1 MKLINKYTLLIITVA
16 LLSNVAWADNNNNDK
31 KKNKNKKNNPTSTT
45 GNSNDNGNKKDDIKL
60 IDDLTK
66 KCKKID
72 GLFPLYQDTTN
83 GSVYLLVKKD
93 QIGKEFIYFT
103 HTVDG
108 IVPAGHYRGAYRDNA
123 VFSIQQYFNKI
134 EFIRENNGFYFDK
147 NNPISKAADANISK
161 AVLASLAIAAQNK
174 EKTEFLLKADELF
187 LNESLHQV
195 KESTN
200 PNAKPGTVY
209 SLGTLSK
216 EKTKYVK
223 LANYPQNTD
232 VVVEYVYDNPSPVVR
247 SGGHAADDRS
257 VSIKLQHSIIE
268 MPQNNFKPRFDDPRV
283 GYFITQQNDMTSTSA
298 TPYRDMIHRWH
309 LEKKDKNAA
318 ISEPVEPIVWWI
330 ENTTPHEYRDIIAE
344 AVLKWNEAFEKAGFK
359 NAIQVKVQPDDAEW
373 DAGDIRYNVLR
384 WTSSPQPPFGGY
396 GPSFVNPRTG
406 QILGADVMLEFVY
419 LTNRLRQQSVFE
431 AYGLMHLE
439 EPGQLSEHHCTAG
452 HHLHHNALIGMWH
465 LNLNNASEAEKSEY
479 IKHALYYLV
488 MHEIGHT
495 LGLNHNMKASQLHM
509 PDKINDTTLTRKVGL
524 IASVMD
530 YPAVNLAADKAKQ
543 GDYFTTKV
551 GPYDIWAIE
560 FGYSPELD
568 DEKAEKERLNKILE
582 RSTEHALMF
591 GNDADDM
598 RLPGKAIDPRVMIN
612 DLSGDAITYS
622 VERMKIINKMMADL
636 KKKYSK
642 PGQSYQ
648 ELRNAYLLL
657 TTEANN
663 VVTTISRYI
672 GGVYVERAFE
682 GQKGVT
688 AKPFTPVSYKDQK
701 RAMDALAKLAF
712 APDAF
717 QLPAELYPYLQ
728 AQRRGFNFF
737 TTTEDPKIHT
747 RNLLIQKGVLMHLLH
762 PAVMQRLTDSELYGN
777 QYKLS
782 EMLNDLTAAIFKVD
796 MTGKVNSFRQNLQT
810 EYINMLID
818 ITKDTSSYDHR
829 SRNLATYQLKQI
841 EKQLTANKGLDADTQ
856 AHREALVIKIKK
868 SFEKS

>member
-1 MKLINKYTLLIITVA
+1 MIKFNKTAVLLLAAVLSTATLSA
-16 LLSNVAWADNNNNDK
+16 QSKKDK
-31 KKNKNKKNNPTSTT
+31 KKKKNQPATSA
-45 GNSNDNGNKKDDIKL
+45 SASAENGTKKDEIKS
-60 IDDLTK
+60 IEELTK
-66 KCKKID
+66 KSKKIE
-72 GLFPLYQDTTN
+72 GLFTLYQDTTN
-83 GSVYLLVKKD
+83 GSLFILVKKD
-93 QIGKEFIYFT
+93 QIGKEYIYFT

-108 IVPAGHYRGAYRDNA
+108 IVSAGHYRGAYRENA

-134 EFIRENNGFYFDK
+134 EFVKENNNFYFDPK
-147 NNPISKAADANISK
+147 NPISKAADANISK
-161 AVLASLAIAAQNK
+161 AVLASMAIAGQNK
-174 EKTEFLLKADELF
+174 DKTEFLLKADDLF
-187 LNESLHQV
+187 LTEALHQV
-195 KESTN
+195 KASSD
-200 PNAKPGTVY
+200 PNAKPGSIY

-216 EKTKYVK
+216 DKTKYVK
-223 LANYPQNTD
+223 VSNYPQNSD
-232 VVVEYVYDNPSPVVR
+232 VVVEYVYDNPGPVVR

-268 MPQNNFKPRFDDPRV
+268 IPQNNFKPRFNDPRV
-283 GYFITQQNDMTSTSA
+283 GYFMTQQNDMTSTSP
-298 TPYRDMIHRWH
+298 TPYRDMIHRWN
-309 LEKKDKNAA
+309 LEKKDKSAE

-330 ENTTPHEYRDIIAE
+330 ENTTPHEFRDIIAA

-359 NAIQVKVQPDDAEW
+359 NALQVKVQPDDADW

-396 GPSFVNPRTG
+396 GPSVVNPHTG
-406 QILGADVMLEFVY
+406 QILGADIMLEYVY

-439 EPGQLSEHHCTAG
+439 EQNETSEHTCNAG
-452 HHLHHNALIGMWH
+452 HHLHHNAMLGMWN
-465 LNLNNASEAEKSEY
+465 LNLNNASDIEKSEY

-560 FGYSPELD
+560 FGYSSPLD
-568 DEKAEKERLNKILE
+568 DEKAETERLNKILE
-582 RSTEHALMF
+582 RSTEYQLMF

-598 RLPGKAIDPRVMIN
+598 RSPGKAIDPRVMIN
-612 DLSGDAITYS
+612 DLSGDAISYS
-622 VERMKIINKMMADL
+622 VERMKIINKMMTDL

-648 ELRNAYLLL
+648 ELKNAYLLL
-657 TTEANN
+657 TSEANN
-663 VVTTISRYI
+663 LVTTISRYV
-672 GGVYVERAFE
+672 GGVYVDRAFQ
-682 GQKGVT
+682 GQKGSSN
-688 AKPFTPVSYKDQK
+688 KPFTPVSYKDQK

-717 QLPAELYPYLQ
+717 ALPADLYPYLQ
-728 AQRRGFNFF
+728 QQRRGFEFF
-737 TTTEDPKIHT
+737 KSGEDPKIHT
-747 RNLLIQKGVLMHLLH
+747 RNLLIQKGVLMHVLH
-762 PAVMQRLTDSELYGN
+762 PTVMQRLTDSELYGN

-782 EMLNDLTAAIFKVD
+782 EMLNDLTAAIFKAD
-796 MTGKVNSFRQNLQT
+796 MAGKVNSFRQNLQT
-810 EYINMLID
+810 EYVAMLID
-818 ITKDTSSYDHR
+818 IAKDASPYDNR
-829 SRNLATYQLKQI
+829 SRNLVIYQLKQI
-841 EKQLTANKGLDADTQ
+841 ERQLNANKGIDADTQ

-868 SFEKS
+868 YFDKA

>member
-1 MKLINKYTLLIITVA
+1 MIKFNKTTFLLIAA
-16 LLSNVAWADNNNNDK
+16 LLLTASLNAQSKKDK
-31 KKNKNKKNNPTSTT
+31 KKKKNQPAVASTANT
-45 GNSNDNGNKKDDIKL
+45 DNGSKKDEIKS
-60 IDDLTK
+60 IDELTK
-66 KCKKID
+66 KCKKIE
-72 GLFPLYQDTTN
+72 GLFTLYQDTTN
-83 GSVYLLVKKD
+83 GSLFILVKKD

-108 IVPAGHYRGAYRDNA
+108 IVSAGHNRGAYRENA

-134 EFIRENNGFYFDK
+134 EFVKENNNFYFDPK
-147 NNPISKAADANISK
+147 NPLSKAADANISK
-161 AVLASLAIAAQNK
+161 AVLASMAIAGQNK
-174 EKTEFLLKADELF
+174 EKTEFLLKADDLF
-187 LNESLHQV
+187 LTEALHQV
-195 KESTN
+195 KPSSN
-200 PNAKPGTVY
+200 PNAKPGSTY

-216 EKTKYVK
+216 DKTKYIKVS
-223 LANYPQNTD
+223 NYPQNSD

-268 MPQNNFKPRFDDPRV
+268 MPKNNFKPRFDDPRV
-283 GYFITQQNDMTSTSA
+283 GYFMTQQNDMTSSSA
-298 TPYRDMIHRWH
+298 TPYRDMIHRWN
-309 LEKKDKNAA
+309 LEKKDKSAA
-318 ISEPVEPIVWWI
+318 LSEPVEPIVWWI
-330 ENTTPHEYRDIIAE
+330 ENTTPHEFRDIITE

-359 NAIQVKVQPDDAEW
+359 NAIQVKIQPDDADW

-406 QILGADVMLEFVY
+406 QILGADIMLEYVY
-419 LTNRLRQQSVFE
+419 LTNRLRQKSVFE

-439 EPGQLSEHHCTAG
+439 EYNETSEHTCSAG
-452 HHLHHNALIGMWH
+452 HYLHHNAMLGMWN
-465 LNLNNASEAEKSEY
+465 LNLNNASDAEKSEY

-488 MHEIGHT
+488 MHEVGHT

-530 YPAVNLAADKAKQ
+530 YPAVNLAADKSKQ

-560 FGYSPELD
+560 YGYSPSLD
-568 DEKAEKERLNKILE
+568 DEKAEAERLNKILE
-582 RSTEHALMF
+582 RSTEHQLMF

-598 RLPGKAIDPRVMIN
+598 RSPGKAIDPRVMIN

-657 TTEANN
+657 TSEANN
-663 VVTTISRYI
+663 VVTTISRYV
-672 GGVYVERAFE
+672 GGVYVDRAFE
-682 GQKGVT
+682 GQKG
-688 AKPFTPVSYKDQK
+688 ASNKPFTPVSYKDQK

-712 APDAF
+712 APEAF
-717 QLPAELYPYLQ
+717 QLPEELYPYLQ
-728 AQRRGFNFF
+728 QQRRGFVFF
-737 TTTEDPKIHT
+737 TNSEDPKIHT

-762 PAVMQRLTDSELYGN
+762 PTVMQRLTDSELYGN

-782 EMLNDLTAAIFKVD
+782 EMLNDLTAAIFRAD
-796 MTGKVNSFRQNLQT
+796 LAGKVNSFRQNLQT
-810 EYINMLID
+810 EYVNMLIN
-818 ITKDTSSYDHR
+818 ISKDASSYDNR

-841 EKQLTANKGLDADTQ
+841 ERQLITNKGSDTDTQ
-856 AHREALVIKIKK
+856 AHREALVINIKK
-868 SFEKS
+868 SFDKD

>member
-1 MKLINKYTLLIITVA
+1 MKKLKKTAVLLLALVLSTATVNATSNK
-16 LLSNVAWADNNNNDK
+16 DK
-31 KKNKNKKNNPTSTT
+31 KKNKNKSAVAAPS
-45 GNSNDNGNKKDDIKL
+45 NSDNSNKKDEIKS
-60 IDDLTK
+60 IDEQTK
-66 KCKKID
+66 KCKKIE
-72 GLFPLYQDTTN
+72 GLFTLYQDTTN
-83 GSVYLLVKKD
+83 GSLYILIKKD
-93 QIGKEFIYFT
+93 QIAKEYIYFT

-108 IVPAGHYRGAYRDNA
+108 IVPAGHNRGAYRENA

-134 EFIRENNGFYFDK
+134 EFVKENNNFYFDPK
-147 NNPISKAADANISK
+147 NPLSKAADANISK
-161 AVLASLAIAAQNK
+161 AVLASMAITGQNND
-174 EKTEFLLKADELF
+174 KTEFLLKADDLF
-187 LNESLHQV
+187 LTEALHQV
-195 KESTN
+195 KASSN
-200 PNAKPGTVY
+200 PNAKPGSYY

-216 EKTKYVK
+216 DKTKYIKVS
-223 LANYPQNTD
+223 NYPQNTD

-283 GYFITQQNDMTSTSA
+283 GYFITQQNDMTSSSA
-298 TPYRDMIHRWH
+298 TPYRDMIHRWN
-309 LEKKDKNAA
+309 LEKKDKNAE

-330 ENTTPHEYRDIIAE
+330 ENTTPHEFRDIISE

-359 NAIQVKVQPDDAEW
+359 NALQVKIQPDDADW

-406 QILGADVMLEFVY
+406 QILGADVMLEYVY

-431 AYGLMHLE
+431 VYGLIHLE
-439 EPGQLSEHHCTAG
+439 EQNESSEHICSAG
-452 HHLHHNALIGMWH
+452 HYLHHNAMLGMW
-465 LNLNNASEAEKSEY
+465 NLHQNNASDAEKTEY

-509 PDKINDTTLTRKVGL
+509 PDKINDTTITRKVGL

-530 YPAVNLAADKAKQ
+530 YPAVNLAADKTKQ

-560 FGYSPELD
+560 YGYSPSLD
-568 DEKAEKERLNKILE
+568 DEKAETERLNKILE
-582 RSTEHALMF
+582 RSTEHQLMF

-598 RLPGKAIDPRVMIN
+598 RSPGKAIDPRVMVN

-622 VERMKIINKMMADL
+622 IERMKIINKMMKDL

-657 TTEANN
+657 TSEANN
-663 VVTTISRYI
+663 VVTTISRYV
-672 GGVYVERAFE
+672 GGVYVDRAFE
-682 GQKGVT
+682 GQKGAT
-688 AKPFTPVSYKDQK
+688 NKPFTPVSYKDQK
-701 RAMDALAKLAF
+701 RAMEALAKLAF

-717 QLPAELYPYLQ
+717 DLPLDLYAYLQ
-728 AQRRGFNFF
+728 QQRRGFGFF
-737 TTTEDPKIHT
+737 TNTEDPKIHT

-762 PAVMQRLTDSELYGN
+762 PTVMQRITDSELYGN

-782 EMLNDLTAAIFKVD
+782 EMLNDLTTAIFKAD
-796 MTGKVNSFRQNLQT
+796 MAGKVNSFRQNLQT
-810 EYINMLID
+810 EYVNMLIE
-818 ITKDTSSYDHR
+818 ISKDSSQYDNR
-829 SRNLATYQLKQI
+829 SRNLITYQLKQI
-841 EKQLTANKGLDADTQ
+841 ERQLSVNKGADTDTQ
-856 AHREALVIKIKK
+856 AHREALIIKIKK
-868 SFEKS
+868 SFEKA

>member
-1 MKLINKYTLLIITVA
+1 MINFYRFIALFTMLFITSASVFA
-16 LLSNVAWADNNNNDK
+16 FSNKEKKK
-31 KKNKNKKNNPTSTT
+31 KKNQAVNTSNISTDSST
-45 GNSNDNGNKKDDIKL
+45 KKDEIKT
-60 IDDLTK
+60 IEEATK
-66 KCKKID
+66 KCVKID
-72 GLFPLYQDTTN
+72 GLFTFYQDTTN
-83 GSVYLLVKKD
+83 GSLYLLIKKE

-108 IVPAGHYRGAYRDNA
+108 ILSAGHYRGAYRENA
-123 VFSIQQYFNKI
+123 IFSIQQYYNKI
-134 EFIRENNGFYFDK
+134 EFIKENNNYYFDPK
-147 NNPISKAADANISK
+147 NPISKAADANISK
-161 AVLASLAIAAQNK
+161 AVLASMSIVGQNK
-174 EKTEFLLKADELF
+174 DKTEFLIKADDLF
-187 LNESLHQV
+187 LTEALHQV
-195 KESTN
+195 KASSN
-200 PNAKPGTVY
+200 PNAKPGTSY

-216 EKTKYVK
+216 EKTKYIK
-223 LANYPQNTD
+223 LSNYPQNSD

-268 MPQNNFKPRFDDPRV
+268 MPQNSFKPRFDDPRV
-283 GYFITQQNDMTSTSA
+283 GYFITQKNDMTSTSA
-298 TPYRDMIHRWH
+298 TPYHDMIHRWN
-309 LEKKDKNAA
+309 LEKKDKNAE

-359 NAIQVKVQPDDAEW
+359 NAIQVKIQPDDATW
-373 DAGDIRYNVLR
+373 DAGDLRYNVLR

-406 QILGADVMLEFVY
+406 QILGADVMLEYVY

-431 AYGLMHLE
+431 TYGLMHLE
-439 EPGQLSEHHCTAG
+439 EHNTNPEYTCLAG
-452 HHLHHNALIGMWH
+452 HYLHHNAMLGMWQ
-465 LNLNNASEAEKSEY
+465 LNLNNATEAEKSEY

-509 PDKINDTTLTRKVGL
+509 PDKINDTTLTRRIGL

-530 YPAVNLAADKAKQ
+530 YPAVNLAFDKAKQ

-560 FGYSPELD
+560 FGYSPALE
-568 DEKAEKERLNKILE
+568 DENAEKERLNKILE
-582 RSTEHALMF
+582 RSTEHPLMF

-598 RLPGKAIDPRVMIN
+598 RAPGKAIDPRVMVN

-622 VERMKIINKMMADL
+622 VERMKIINKMMVDL

-672 GGVYVERAFE
+672 GGVYVDRAFE
-682 GQKGVT
+682 GQKG
-688 AKPFTPVSYKDQK
+688 ASSKPFTPVSYKDQK
-701 RAMDALAKLAF
+701 RAMEALAKLAF
-712 APDAF
+712 APNAF
-717 QLPAELYPYLQ
+717 ELPEELYPYLQ
-728 AQRRGFNFF
+728 QQRRGFGFF
-737 TTTEDPKIHT
+737 SSTEDPKIHT

-762 PAVMQRLTDSELYGN
+762 PTVLQRLTDSELYGN

-782 EMLNDLTAAIFKVD
+782 EMLNDLTAAIFKAD
-796 MTGKVNSFRQNLQT
+796 LMGRVNSFRQNLQT
-810 EYINMLID
+810 EYVSMLID
-818 ITKDTSSYDHR
+818 IAKDSTQYDNR
-829 SRNLATYQLKQI
+829 SRNLAVFQLKQI
-841 EKQLTANKGLDADTQ
+841 ERQLNANKGADIDTQ
-856 AHREALVIKIKK
+856 AHREALLIKIKK